1 LTSTAMAI
9 QMSRPEREGGAV
21 ERVGEPGFWSLVLLQ
36 YRRVKPKGATGLAF
50 ETWDPSNQFLL
61 ETPTLR
67 LVIRSDCLNSQ
78 ANGGAPL
85 QVEAADSNLSCPPG
99 RVPHVCAGVAGA
111 LHGLNKMGAKPLPM
125 FSFPF
130 TEAKQREEPNNR
142 RAERCEADL
151 SRLPRRAVGVPW
163 RDLQFRGPL

>member
-1 LTSTAMAI
+1 VPQVSLL
-9 QMSRPEREGGAV
+9 RPGI
-21 ERVGEPGFWSLVLLQ
+21 PQTNSYW
-36 YRRVKPKGATGLAF
+36 K
-50 ETWDPSNQFLL
+50 
-61 ETPTLR
+61 TPTLR

-151 SRLPRRAVGVPW
+151 SRLPRRAVGC
-163 RDLQFRGPL
+163 RGGICSSADLYEDTEYYSQKNVISPLRYAPGPNDKGERG